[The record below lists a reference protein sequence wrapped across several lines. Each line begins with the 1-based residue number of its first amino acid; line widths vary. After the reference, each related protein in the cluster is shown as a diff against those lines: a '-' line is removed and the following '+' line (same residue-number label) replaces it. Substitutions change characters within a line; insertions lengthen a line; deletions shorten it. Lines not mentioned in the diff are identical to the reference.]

1 MPEIDF
7 VPIAYYTRF
16 FDVAVLGLIM
26 LAFAQCMMGVV
37 LKAGAVKSNAVMG
50 FVLMVILTIYMGL
63 RPVSYVFGDTV
74 NYAAGFRQ
82 MAEIGIMRWEWSG
95 DWLFYNLMRWFAVH
109 SDIHSFF
116 LLCAILYVAPLWIA
130 MHRIFKDYS
139 YLPFLVIISMFTFWA
154 YGVNGIRNGIAAS
167 LVILA
172 MTYVERIP
180 VMVGLCILATGFHS
194 SIYLMIAAG
203 VMAWLVNNSY
213 IYLAG
218 WLLCVVVSYFVGGT
232 IQDFLANSGL
242 MGGDDRFAD
251 YLTGAAQEGEVVQTS
266 MTFRWDFLIY
276 SSMGVLVGWFFIF
289 MRDFKD
295 EYYHWLYNI
304 FLITNAFWVL
314 VIRSAYSNRF
324 AQISWFILPVIL
336 IYPFMKKRFWQNHEM
351 VLGIGLLVF
360 YAFTFYFNIWK

>member
-26 LAFAQCMMGVV
+26 LAFAQCMMGTALKRENARISSV
-37 LKAGAVKSNAVMG
+37 LG
-50 FVLMVILTIYMGL
+50 FVLMVLLTIYMGL

-95 DWLFYNLMRWFAVH
+95 EWLFYNLMRWFAVH

-116 LLCAILYVAPLWIA
+116 LLCAILYVVPLWIA
-130 MHRIFKDYS
+130 TRRIFKDYS

-194 SIYLMIAAG
+194 SVFLMIAAG

-351 VLGIGLLVF
+351 VLGMGLLVF